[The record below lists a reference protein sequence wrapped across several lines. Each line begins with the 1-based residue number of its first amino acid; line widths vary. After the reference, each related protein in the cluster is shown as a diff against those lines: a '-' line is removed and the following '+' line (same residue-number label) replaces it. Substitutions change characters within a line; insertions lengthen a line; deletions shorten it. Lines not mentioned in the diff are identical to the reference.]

1 MKEATMKRSLGAIGA
16 AIVWLLGSLLAAQA
30 QQTSGASSPS
40 LSLVPAVVILRA
52 EFGQSFTQT
61 LTLSNGTSRNLD
73 FAMSAEDVIVKNGKR
88 VFVPAGELPHSIAAS
103 AVFSLRTGS
112 VAAQSEKSVQV
123 ILTVP
128 PVTDIRAVVVA
139 FHARNV
145 ATSHG
150 VLTMNASLGSLVTFV
165 LSKDAALLG
174 EPIRVRGATAG
185 TNLRVV
191 ETFKNT
197 GSEPVVATGVAAFV
211 DASGLL
217 AAKAPFESL
226 RLLPGERLDFV
237 AEYAGRLKP
246 GLYRVLCSF
255 QYEDKT
261 ITDTGEF
268 RSP

>member
-1 MKEATMKRSLGAIGA
+1 MKEATMKRSIGAIATA
-16 AIVWLLGSLLAAQA
+16 AVWLLGGLLTAQA
-30 QQTSGASSPS
+30 QQPPSASSPS
-40 LSLVPAVVILRA
+40 LSLVPAVVILHA
-52 EFGQSFTQT
+52 AFGQSFTQT
-61 LTLSNGTSRNLD
+61 ITLSNGTSRNLD
-73 FAMSAEDVIVKNGKR
+73 FEMSAQDVIVKNGKR
-88 VFVPAGELPHSIAAS
+88 VFVAAGELPHSIAAS

-112 VAAQSEKSVQV
+112 VAAQSETSVQV

-128 PVTDIRAVVVA
+128 PATDVRAVVVA
-139 FHARNV
+139 FHAKNV

-165 LSKDAALLG
+165 LSNDATLQS
-174 EPIRVRGATAG
+174 EPVRVHAATAG

-191 ETFKNT
+191 EAFKNT
-197 GSEPVVATGVAAFV
+197 GREPVVATGVAAFV
-211 DASGLL
+211 DAGGLL

-226 RLLPGERLDFV
+226 RLLPGERLEFV

-261 ITDTGEF
+261 VTDTGEF